1 LLTGVV
7 AWVSERTGRA
17 LGRRYTILFA
27 TLNIVVLV
35 LTVLYVGRFDPA
47 LTWTEPILLIA
58 FWVII
63 RAAIWF
69 VNDVAGFNE

>member
-1 LLTGVV
+1 MHFYHVVLFYLAGAGVFADRVV

-35 LTVLYVGRFDPA
+35 LTVLYVERFDPA
-47 LTWTEPILLIA
+47 LTWTE
-58 FWVII
+58 
-63 RAAIWF
+63 RSS
-69 VNDVAGFNE
+69 